1 MSLQRILRM
10 LASFFTGQGVS
21 IISQLLVPPFF
32 LLRYAEG
39 VEVYGE
45 WVALS
50 AAVTYLSTL
59 NYGIQTFASNQMT
72 IEYNR
77 GEVAAAKTLQASA
90 LRLLL
95 LVVGVLG
102 IAGLG
107 VFIMPI
113 GRWLNLHH
121 ATAEAASLTLYLLM
135 LQVLLNML
143 FALFANSYMMIGRMH
158 RGANWMIFQR
168 LAATLGIALCA
179 WFRAS
184 FPILALVQLGSVL
197 AFTVLVVFDTRR
209 IAPILVPSLRYGRW
223 RDVRPMLK
231 PSAHFGLLSLSSF
244 LTWQGPVLLIQT
256 LLGPAAVTV
265 FSLARTVFSMGR
277 QALAILSF
285 SIGQEITLLIGQR
298 NWPALKRLYDL
309 SERVVLLLVPIFSV
323 GVLLVSP
330 FLFAVWLHRRN
341 LYDPALCF
349 IMAVIS
355 AVMGIKEH
363 KYQFQS
369 SSNEHERL
377 SKFTLGAYAAMLVVA
392 AFVMKP
398 FGIFGFMFTWLAA
411 EVAQTAYILRLNVQL
426 FPADMQISMAP
437 VARLLAVL
445 VVAFGLAAWPVFASV
460 NWPLLYVVV
469 AAALVMLIISVG
481 SYFAFGLDEVRLLL
495 VSKIRQRMTPR
506 SAS

>member
-32 LLRYAEG
+32 LLRYTDG

-50 AAVTYLSTL
+50 AAVTYLGTL
-59 NYGIQTFASNQMT
+59 NYGIQTFANNQMT

-77 GEVAAAKTLQASA
+77 GAVDVAKGLQAGA

-95 LVVGVLG
+95 LVIGIVGV
-102 IAGLG
+102 AAAA
-107 VFIMPI
+107 VFVMPI

-121 ATAEAASLTLYLLM
+121 ASSGEAALTLYLLV

-168 LAATLGIALCA
+168 LAATLGIAACA

-184 FPILALVQLGSVL
+184 FPVLAAVQLASVAL
-197 AFTVLVVFDTRR
+197 FMLLVIVDVCRT
-209 IAPILVPSLRYGRW
+209 APILVPSLRYGTW
-223 RDVRPMLK
+223 SDVRPMLK

-256 LLGPAAVTV
+256 LLGPAAVTT

-323 GVLLVSP
+323 GVLLMSP

-341 LYDPALCF
+341 LYDPGLCF

-377 SKFTLGAYAAMLVVA
+377 SRFTLGAYAVMLLVA

-398 FGIFGFMFTWLAA
+398 YGIFGFMFTWLAA
-411 EVAQTAYILRLNVQL
+411 ELAQTAYILRLNVQL
-426 FPADMQISMAP
+426 FPADMAISMAP
-437 VARLLAVL
+437 VARLVAVL
-445 VVAFGLAAWPVFASV
+445 VIAFGLAAWPVFAAV
-460 NWPLLYVVV
+460 DWPLPAVVG
-469 AAALVMLIISVG
+469 AAVLIMLIVTAG
-481 SYFAFGLDEVRLLL
+481 SYFTFGLDEVRVLIF
-495 VSKIRQRMTPR
+495 SKLRQRFTPR
-506 SAS
+506 QPA

>member
-10 LASFFTGQGVS
+10 LMSFFTGQGVT
-21 IISQLLVPPFF
+21 IVSQLLVPPFF
-32 LLRYAEG
+32 LLRYADG

-59 NYGIQTFASNQMT
+59 NYGIQTYANNQMT
-72 IEYNR
+72 IDYNR
-77 GEVAAAKTLQASA
+77 GSVDGAKTLQASA

-95 LVVGVLG
+95 LVVGVLSVAG
-102 IAGLG
+102 IA
-107 VFIMPI
+107 VFFMPI
-113 GRWLNLHH
+113 GRWLNLRHVSSG
-121 ATAEAASLTLYLLM
+121 TASLTLYLLILQM
-135 LQVLLNML
+135 LVNML

-168 LAATLGIALCA
+168 LAATLGLALCA

-184 FPILALVQLGSVL
+184 FAVLALVQLASVL
-197 AFTVLVVFDTRR
+197 LFSVLVVMDVRR
-209 IAPILVPSLRYGRW
+209 VAPILAPSLRYGRW
-223 RDVRPMLK
+223 RDIRPILK

-256 LLGPAAVTV
+256 LLGPASVTV

-298 NWPALKRLYDL
+298 NWPQLKRLYDL

-323 GVLLVSP
+323 GVLLLSP
-330 FLFAVWLHRRN
+330 FLFAIWLHRRN
-341 LYDPALCF
+341 LYDPSLCF
-349 IMAVIS
+349 IMAIIS

-377 SKFTLGAYAAMLVVA
+377 SRFTLGAYAAMLVA
-392 AFVMKP
+392 AGFLMRP
-398 FGIFGFMFTWLAA
+398 FGIFGFMVAWLVA
-411 EVAQTAYILRLNVQL
+411 EIAQTIYILRLNMQL
-426 FPADMQISMAP
+426 FPPESAISMAP
-437 VARLLAVL
+437 LVRLVAVL
-445 VVAFGLAAWPVFASV
+445 AIAFGLAAWPVFASV
-460 NWPLLYVVV
+460 NWPLPTVVAV
-469 AAALVMLIISVG
+469 AAAVMLIISAG
-481 SYFAFGLDEVRLLL
+481 SYFAFGLEEVRVVLL
-495 VSKIRQRMTPR
+495 SKLRQRLAPGSR
-506 SAS
+506 A

>member
-21 IISQLLVPPFF
+21 IISQLLVPPLF
-32 LLRYAEG
+32 LSRYADG

-59 NYGIQTFASNQMT
+59 NYGIQTFAGNQMT
-72 IEYNR
+72 IDYNR
-77 GEVAAAKTLQASA
+77 GDVATAKTLQASA

-95 LVVGVLG
+95 LV
-102 IAGLG
+102 IG
-107 VFIMPI
+107 VFSVVGAGVFVMPV

-121 ATAEAASLTLYLLM
+121 ASSEAASLTLYLLI
-135 LQVLLNML
+135 LQMLLNML

-168 LAATLGIALCA
+168 LAATLALAVCA
-179 WFRAS
+179 WLRAP
-184 FPILALVQLGSVL
+184 FPILALVQLASVL
-197 AFTVLVVFDTRR
+197 VFALLVVVDVRR
-209 IAPILVPSLRYGRW
+209 TAPILTPSLRYGSW
-223 RDVRPMLK
+223 RDVRPVLG

-244 LTWQGPVLLIQT
+244 LTYQGPVLLIQT

-330 FLFAVWLHRRN
+330 FLFAVWLHRRT
-341 LYDPALCF
+341 LYDPGLCF

-377 SKFTLGAYAAMLVVA
+377 SRFTLGAYAAMLMVA
-392 AFVMKP
+392 GFLMKP
-398 FGIFGFMFTWLAA
+398 FGILGFMLSWLVA
-411 EVAQTAYILRLNVQL
+411 ELAQTIYILRLNVEL
-426 FPADMQISMAP
+426 FPAEMKISMAP
-437 VARLLAVL
+437 VVRLAAVL
-445 VVAFGLAAWPVFASV
+445 SVAFGLAAWPVFAGVDWSL
-460 NWPLLYVVV
+460 PAVV
-469 AAALVMLIISVG
+469 AVAVVLMLFISLG
-481 SYFAFGLDEVRLLL
+481 SYFAFGLDEVRALL
-495 VSKIRQRMTPR
+495 VARILKRAARQPT
-506 SAS
+506 

>member
-1 MSLQRILRM
+1 M
-10 LASFFTGQGVS
+10 LASFLTGQGVS
-21 IISQLLVPPFF
+21 IVSQLLVPPFF
-32 LLRYAEG
+32 LLRYADG
-39 VEVYGE
+39 VGVYGE

-50 AAVTYLSTL
+50 AAATYLSTL
-59 NYGIQTFASNQMT
+59 NYGIQTYANNQMT
-72 IEYNR
+72 INYNR
-77 GEVAAAKTLQASA
+77 GEVEVAKTLQASA

-95 LVVGVLG
+95 LVVGVFG
-102 IAGLG
+102 VAGAS
-107 VFIMPI
+107 VFLMPV

-121 ATAEAASLTLYLLM
+121 ASSQAASLTLYLLI

-158 RGANWMIFQR
+158 RGANWLIFQR
-168 LAATLGIALCA
+168 LAATLAIAACA

-184 FPILALVQLGSVL
+184 FPMLALVQLVSVVVFS
-197 AFTVLVVFDTRR
+197 ALVVIDVQRT
-209 IAPILVPSLRYGRW
+209 APILVPSLRYGQW
-223 RDVRPMLK
+223 RDVGPVLR

-256 LLGPAAVTV
+256 FLGSSSVTV

-298 NWPALKRLYDL
+298 NWPQLKRLYDL
-309 SERVVLLLVPIFSV
+309 SERLVLLLVPIFSV
-323 GVLLVSP
+323 GVLLLSP

-341 LYDPALCF
+341 LYDPSLCF
-349 IMAVIS
+349 IMAVVS

-377 SKFTLGAYAAMLVVA
+377 SRFTLGAYAVMLVVA
-392 AFVMKP
+392 ALLMKRY
-398 FGIFGFMFTWLAA
+398 GIFGFMFSWLAA
-411 EVAQTAYILRLNVQL
+411 EIAQTIYILRLNVQL
-426 FPADMQISMAP
+426 FPPDMTISMAP
-437 VARLLAVL
+437 VVRLVAVL
-445 VVAFGLAAWPVFASV
+445 VIAFGLAVWPVFASV
-460 NWPLLYVVV
+460 QWPLPAVV
-469 AAALVMLIISVG
+469 AAAAVLMLVISTG

-495 VSKIRQRMTPR
+495 LSKIRQRLSPR
-506 SAS
+506 PQS

>member
-32 LLRYAEG
+32 LLRYADG

-59 NYGIQTFASNQMT
+59 NYGIQTFANNQMT

-77 GEVAAAKTLQASA
+77 GEVDAAKTLQASA
-90 LRLLL
+90 MRLLL
-95 LVVGVLG
+95 LVIGVVGV
-102 IAGLG
+102 AGLS
-107 VFIMPI
+107 VFVMPI

-121 ATAEAASLTLYLLM
+121 ASSDAAALTLYLLV

-168 LAATLGIALCA
+168 LAATLGIAACA

-184 FPILALVQLGSVL
+184 FPLLAAVQLASVL
-197 AFTVLVVFDTRR
+197 IFTLLVVIDVRR
-209 IAPILVPSLRYGRW
+209 TAPVLVPSLRYGRW
-223 RDVRPMLK
+223 RDVKPMLK

-256 LLGPAAVTV
+256 LLGPAAVTT

-323 GVLLVSP
+323 GVLLMSP

-341 LYDPALCF
+341 LYEPGLCF

-377 SKFTLGAYAAMLVVA
+377 SRFTLGAYAVMLLVA
-392 AFVMKP
+392 AFLMKP
-398 FGIFGFMFTWLAA
+398 LGIFGFMFTWLAA
-411 EVAQTAYILRLNVQL
+411 ELAQTIYILRLNVQL
-426 FPADMQISMAP
+426 FPAETSISMAP

-460 NWPLLYVVV
+460 GWPLTAVVGS
-469 AAALVMLIISVG
+469 AIALMLLITAG
-481 SYFAFGLDEVRLLL
+481 SYFAFGLDEVRVLL
-495 VSKIRQRMTPR
+495 VTKLRQRFAPR
-506 SAS
+506 RHA

>member
-1 MSLQRILRM
+1 M

-21 IISQLLVPPFF
+21 IVSQLLVPPFF
-32 LLRYAEG
+32 LLRYANG

-59 NYGIQTFASNQMT
+59 NYGIQTFANNQMT

-77 GEVAAAKTLQASA
+77 GDVQAAKTLQAGA

-95 LVVGVLG
+95 LLIAVVGV
-102 IAGLG
+102 AALG
-107 VFIMPI
+107 VFVMPI
-113 GRWLNLHH
+113 GRWLNLRHVSS
-121 ATAEAASLTLYLLM
+121 AAAALTLYLLV

-168 LAATLGIALCA
+168 LAATLGIAACA
-179 WFRAS
+179 WIRAS
-184 FPILALVQLGSVL
+184 FPVLALVQLVSVL
-197 AFTVLVVFDTRR
+197 VFALLVVVDVRKH
-209 IAPILVPSLRYGRW
+209 APILVPSLRYGGW
-223 RDVRPMLK
+223 SQVRPMLK

-244 LTWQGPVLLIQT
+244 LTYQGPVLLIQT

-277 QALAILSF
+277 QGLAILSF

-298 NWPALKRLYDL
+298 NWPGLKRLYDL

-330 FLFAVWLHRRN
+330 LLFAVWLHRRN
-341 LYDPALCF
+341 LYDPSLCF
-349 IMAVIS
+349 IMAIIS

-377 SKFTLGAYAAMLVVA
+377 ATFTLGAYALMLLIS

-398 FGIFGFMFTWLAA
+398 FGILGFMFTWLAA
-411 EVAQTAYILRLNVQL
+411 ELAQTIYIMRLNVQL
-426 FPADMQISMAP
+426 FPADMTISMAP
-437 VARLLAVL
+437 VARLAAVL

-460 NWPLLYVVV
+460 QWPLTAVVG
-469 AAALVMLIISVG
+469 AAVVVMLIVTAG
-481 SYFAFGLDEVRLLL
+481 SYFAFGLDEVRSLL
-495 VSKIRQRMTPR
+495 VTKVRQRLVPKTQ
-506 SAS
+506 S

>member
-10 LASFFTGQGVS
+10 LMSFFTGQGVT
-21 IISQLLVPPFF
+21 IVSQLLIPPFF
-32 LLRYAEG
+32 LLRYADG

-59 NYGIQTFASNQMT
+59 NYGIQTYANNQMT

-77 GEVAAAKTLQASA
+77 GSVDGAKTLQASA

-95 LVVGVLG
+95 LVVGVLSVV
-102 IAGLG
+102 GLA
-107 VFIMPI
+107 VFFMPI
-113 GRWLNLHH
+113 GRWLNLKHVGP
-121 ATAEAASLTLYLLM
+121 EEASLTLYLLILQM
-135 LQVLLNML
+135 LVNML

-168 LAATLGIALCA
+168 LAATLGLALCA

-184 FPILALVQLGSVL
+184 FAALALVQLVSVVI
-197 AFTVLVVFDTRR
+197 FGVLVVMDVRR
-209 IAPILVPSLRYGRW
+209 VAPILTPSLRYGHW
-223 RDVRPMLK
+223 RDIRPILR

-256 LLGPAAVTV
+256 LLGPTSVTV

-298 NWPALKRLYDL
+298 NWPQLKRLYDL

-330 FLFAVWLHRRN
+330 FLFAIWLHRRN
-341 LYDPALCF
+341 LYDPSLCF
-349 IMAVIS
+349 IMAIIS

-377 SKFTLGAYAAMLVVA
+377 AKFTLGAYAAMLVA
-392 AFVMKP
+392 AGFLMQS
-398 FGIFGFMFTWLAA
+398 FGIFGFMVAWLAA
-411 EVAQTAYILRLNVQL
+411 EIAQTIYILRLNMQL
-426 FPADMQISMAP
+426 FPPESAISVAP
-437 VARLLAVL
+437 VVRLVAVL
-445 VVAFGLAAWPVFASV
+445 TVAFGLAAWPVFASV
-460 NWPLLYVVV
+460 NWPLPTVV
-469 AAALVMLIISVG
+469 AVAAGVMLIISTA
-481 SYFAFGLDEVRLLL
+481 SYFAFGLEEVRVVLLT
-495 VSKIRQRMTPR
+495 KIRQRLAPGSR
-506 SAS
+506 A

>member
-10 LASFFTGQGVS
+10 LMSFFTGQGVT
-21 IISQLLVPPFF
+21 IVSQLLVPPFF
-32 LLRYAEG
+32 LLRYSDG

-59 NYGIQTFASNQMT
+59 NYGIQTYANNQMT
-72 IEYNR
+72 IDYNR
-77 GEVAAAKTLQASA
+77 GSVDGAKTLQASA

-95 LVVGVLG
+95 LVIGVLSVV
-102 IAGLG
+102 GLC
-107 VFIMPI
+107 VFFMPI
-113 GRWLNLHH
+113 GRWLNLRHVSS
-121 ATAEAASLTLYLLM
+121 AEASLTLYLLVLQM
-135 LQVLLNML
+135 LVNML

-184 FPILALVQLGSVL
+184 FEILASVQLASVL
-197 AFTVLVVFDTRR
+197 LFGVLVVIDTRR
-209 IAPILVPSLRYGRW
+209 VAPILVPSLRYGRW
-223 RDVRPMLK
+223 SDIKPILR
-231 PSAHFGLLSLSSF
+231 PSAHFGLLSVSSF

-256 LLGPAAVTV
+256 LLGPASVTV

-298 NWPALKRLYDL
+298 NWPQLKRLYDL

-323 GVLLVSP
+323 GVLLMSP
-330 FLFAVWLHRRN
+330 FLFAIWLHRRT
-341 LYDPALCF
+341 LYDPSLCF
-349 IMAVIS
+349 IMAIIS

-377 SKFTLGAYAAMLVVA
+377 SKFTLGAYAVMLVA
-392 AFVMKP
+392 AGFLMQP
-398 FGIFGFMFTWLAA
+398 FGIFGFMVAWLAA
-411 EVAQTAYILRLNVQL
+411 EIAQTIYILRLNMQL
-426 FPADMQISMAP
+426 FPPESAISVAP
-437 VARLLAVL
+437 VVRLVAVL
-445 VVAFGLAAWPVFASV
+445 AVAFGLAAWPVFASV
-460 NWPLLYVVV
+460 NWPLPTVV
-469 AAALVMLIISVG
+469 AVATAVMLIISVG
-481 SYFAFGLDEVRLLL
+481 SYFAFGLDEVR
-495 VSKIRQRMTPR
+495 VVIIGKIRQRFAPGSR
-506 SAS
+506 A

>member
-21 IISQLLVPPFF
+21 IVSQLLIPPFF
-32 LLRYAEG
+32 LLRYADG

-59 NYGIQTFASNQMT
+59 NYGIQTFANNQMT

-77 GEVAAAKTLQASA
+77 GEVAAAKALQAGA

-95 LVVGVLG
+95 LVIGIVG
-102 IAGLG
+102 IAALGL
-107 VFIMPI
+107 FAMPVAK
-113 GRWLNLHH
+113 WLNLRHVGSS
-121 ATAEAASLTLYLLM
+121 AAALTLYLLV
-135 LQVLLNML
+135 LQMLLNML

-168 LAATLGIALCA
+168 LAATLGLAACA

-184 FPILALVQLGSVL
+184 FPVLAAVQLASVVI
-197 AFTVLVVFDTRR
+197 FGILVIADVKAT
-209 IAPILVPSLRYGRW
+209 APILVPSLSYGRW

-244 LTWQGPVLLIQT
+244 LTYQGPVLLIQT
-256 LLGPAAVTV
+256 LLGPAAVTT

-341 LYDPALCF
+341 LYDPGLCF
-349 IMAVIS
+349 IMAIVS

-377 SKFTLGAYAAMLVVA
+377 SRFTLGAYAVMLLVA
-392 AFVMKP
+392 AFLMKP
-398 FGIFGFMFTWLAA
+398 FGIFGFMLTWLVA
-411 EVAQTAYILRLNVQL
+411 ELAQTAYILKLNVQL
-426 FPADMQISMAP
+426 FPADMAISMLP
-437 VARLLAVL
+437 VVRLVAVL
-445 VVAFGLAAWPVFASV
+445 TVAFGLAAWPVFESTE
-460 NWPLLYVVV
+460 WPLTAVVGV
-469 AAALVMLIISVG
+469 AVLLMLVISAG
-481 SYFAFGLDEVRLLL
+481 SYLAFGLDEVRVLLT
-495 VSKIRQRMTPR
+495 SKIRQRFAPR
-506 SAS
+506 PQT

>member
-10 LASFFTGQGVS
+10 LMSFFTGQGVT
-21 IISQLLVPPFF
+21 IVSQLLVPPFF
-32 LLRYAEG
+32 LLRYSDG

-59 NYGIQTFASNQMT
+59 NYGIQTYANNQMT
-72 IEYNR
+72 IDYNR
-77 GEVAAAKTLQASA
+77 GSVDGAKTLQASA

-95 LVVGVLG
+95 LVIGVLSVV
-102 IAGLG
+102 GLC
-107 VFIMPI
+107 VFFMPI
-113 GRWLNLHH
+113 GRWLNLRHVSS
-121 ATAEAASLTLYLLM
+121 AEASLTLYLLVLQM
-135 LQVLLNML
+135 LVNML

-184 FPILALVQLGSVL
+184 FEILASVQLASVL
-197 AFTVLVVFDTRR
+197 LFGVLVVIDTRR
-209 IAPILVPSLRYGRW
+209 VAPILVPSLRYGRW
-223 RDVRPMLK
+223 SDIKPILR

-256 LLGPAAVTV
+256 LLGPASVTV

-298 NWPALKRLYDL
+298 NWPQLKRLYDL

-323 GVLLVSP
+323 GVLLMSP
-330 FLFAVWLHRRN
+330 FLFAIWLHRRT
-341 LYDPALCF
+341 LYDPSLCF
-349 IMAVIS
+349 IMAIIS

-377 SKFTLGAYAAMLVVA
+377 SKFTLGAYAMMLVA
-392 AFVMKP
+392 AGFLMQP
-398 FGIFGFMFTWLAA
+398 FGIFGFMVAWLAA
-411 EVAQTAYILRLNVQL
+411 EIAQTIYILRLNMQL
-426 FPADMQISMAP
+426 FPPESAISVAP
-437 VARLLAVL
+437 VVRLVAVL
-445 VVAFGLAAWPVFASV
+445 AVAFGLAAWPVFASV
-460 NWPLLYVVV
+460 NWPLPTVV
-469 AAALVMLIISVG
+469 AVATAVMLIISVG
-481 SYFAFGLDEVRLLL
+481 SYFAFGLDEVR
-495 VSKIRQRMTPR
+495 VVIIGKIRQRFAPGSR
-506 SAS
+506 A

>member
-10 LASFFTGQGVS
+10 LMSFFTGQGVT
-21 IISQLLVPPFF
+21 IVSQLLVPPFF
-32 LLRYAEG
+32 LLRYSDG

-59 NYGIQTFASNQMT
+59 NYGIQTYANNQMT
-72 IEYNR
+72 IDYNR
-77 GEVAAAKTLQASA
+77 GSVDGAKTLQASA

-95 LVVGVLG
+95 LVIGVLSVV
-102 IAGLG
+102 GLC
-107 VFIMPI
+107 VFFMPI
-113 GRWLNLHH
+113 GRWLNLRHVSS
-121 ATAEAASLTLYLLM
+121 AEASLTLYLLVLQM
-135 LQVLLNML
+135 LVNML

-184 FPILALVQLGSVL
+184 FEILASVQLASVL
-197 AFTVLVVFDTRR
+197 LFGVLVVIDTRR
-209 IAPILVPSLRYGRW
+209 VAPILVPSLRYGRW
-223 RDVRPMLK
+223 SDIKPILR

-256 LLGPAAVTV
+256 LLGPASVTV

-298 NWPALKRLYDL
+298 NWPQLKRLYDL

-323 GVLLVSP
+323 GVLLMSP
-330 FLFAVWLHRRN
+330 FLFAIWLHRRT
-341 LYDPALCF
+341 LYDPSLCF
-349 IMAVIS
+349 IMAIIS

-377 SKFTLGAYAAMLVVA
+377 SKFTLGAYAAMLVA
-392 AFVMKP
+392 AGFLMQP
-398 FGIFGFMFTWLAA
+398 FGIFGFMVAWLAA
-411 EVAQTAYILRLNVQL
+411 EIAQTIYILRLNMQL
-426 FPADMQISMAP
+426 FPPESAISVAP
-437 VARLLAVL
+437 VVRLVAVL
-445 VVAFGLAAWPVFASV
+445 AVAFGLAAWPVFASV
-460 NWPLLYVVV
+460 NWPLPTVV
-469 AAALVMLIISVG
+469 AVATAVMLIISVG
-481 SYFAFGLDEVRLLL
+481 SYFAFGLDEVR
-495 VSKIRQRMTPR
+495 VVIIGKIRQRFAPGSR
-506 SAS
+506 A

>member
-21 IISQLLVPPFF
+21 IVSQLLVPPFF
-32 LLRYAEG
+32 LLRYANG

-59 NYGIQTFASNQMT
+59 NYGIQTFANNQMT

-77 GEVAAAKTLQASA
+77 GDVQAAKTLQAGA

-95 LVVGVLG
+95 LLIAVVGV
-102 IAGLG
+102 AALG
-107 VFIMPI
+107 VFVMPI
-113 GRWLNLHH
+113 GRWLNLRHVSS
-121 ATAEAASLTLYLLM
+121 AAAALTLYLLV

-168 LAATLGIALCA
+168 LAATLGIAACA
-179 WFRAS
+179 WIRAS
-184 FPILALVQLGSVL
+184 FPVLALVQLVSVL
-197 AFTVLVVFDTRR
+197 VFALLVVVDVRKH
-209 IAPILVPSLRYGRW
+209 APILVPSLRYGGW
-223 RDVRPMLK
+223 SQVRPMLK

-244 LTWQGPVLLIQT
+244 LTYQGPVLLIQT

-277 QALAILSF
+277 QGLAILSF

-298 NWPALKRLYDL
+298 NWPGLKRLYDL

-330 FLFAVWLHRRN
+330 LLFAVWLHRRN
-341 LYDPALCF
+341 LYDPSLCF
-349 IMAVIS
+349 IMAIIS

-377 SKFTLGAYAAMLVVA
+377 ATFTLGAYALMLLIS

-398 FGIFGFMFTWLAA
+398 FGILGFMFTWLAA
-411 EVAQTAYILRLNVQL
+411 ELAQTIYIMRLNVQL
-426 FPADMQISMAP
+426 FPADMTISMAP
-437 VARLLAVL
+437 VARLAAVL

-460 NWPLLYVVV
+460 QWPLTAVVG
-469 AAALVMLIISVG
+469 AAVVVMLIVTAG
-481 SYFAFGLDEVRLLL
+481 SYFAFGLDEVRSLL
-495 VSKIRQRMTPR
+495 VTKVRQRLVPKTQ
-506 SAS
+506 S

>member
-10 LASFFTGQGVS
+10 LMSFFTGQGVT
-21 IISQLLVPPFF
+21 IVSQLLVPPFF
-32 LLRYAEG
+32 LLRYANG

-59 NYGIQTFASNQMT
+59 NYGIQTYANNQMT
-72 IEYNR
+72 IDYNR
-77 GEVAAAKTLQASA
+77 GSVAGAKTLQASA

-95 LVVGVLG
+95 LVIGVLSVL
-102 IAGLG
+102 GLS
-107 VFIMPI
+107 VFCMPI
-113 GRWLNLHH
+113 GRWLNLRHVSS
-121 ATAEAASLTLYLLM
+121 AQASLTLYLLILQM
-135 LQVLLNML
+135 LVNML

-168 LAATLGIALCA
+168 LAATLAIALCA

-184 FPILALVQLGSVL
+184 FEILAAVQLASVL
-197 AFTVLVVFDTRR
+197 LFGVLVVIDTRR
-209 IAPILVPSLRYGRW
+209 VAPILVPSLRYGAW
-223 RDVRPMLK
+223 SDIRPILK

-256 LLGPAAVTV
+256 LLGPASVTV

-298 NWPALKRLYDL
+298 NWPQLKRLYDL

-323 GVLLVSP
+323 GVLLLSP
-330 FLFAVWLHRRN
+330 FLFAIWLHHRT
-341 LYDPALCF
+341 LYDPSLCF
-349 IMAVIS
+349 IMAIIS

-377 SKFTLGAYAAMLVVA
+377 SMFTLGAYAAMLVA
-392 AFVMKP
+392 AGFLMQP
-398 FGIFGFMFTWLAA
+398 FGIFGFMAAWLAA
-411 EVAQTAYILRLNVQL
+411 EIAQTIYILRLNMQL
-426 FPADMQISMAP
+426 FPPESAISVAP
-437 VARLLAVL
+437 VVRLVAVL
-445 VVAFGLAAWPVFASV
+445 AVAFGLAAWPVFASV
-460 NWPLLYVVV
+460 NWPLPTVVAV
-469 AAALVMLIISVG
+469 AAAVMLIITAG
-481 SYFAFGLDEVRLLL
+481 SYFAFGLDEVRVVLIG
-495 VSKIRQRMTPR
+495 KIRQRLAPGSR
-506 SAS
+506 A

>member
-1 MSLQRILRM
+1 MSLKRILRM

-21 IISQLLVPPFF
+21 IVSQLLVPPFF
-32 LLRYAEG
+32 LLRYRDG

-50 AAVTYLSTL
+50 AAVTYLGTL
-59 NYGIQTFASNQMT
+59 NYGIQTFANNQMT

-77 GEVAAAKTLQASA
+77 GHVDAAKTLQAGA

-95 LVVGVLG
+95 LVIGVLG
-102 IAGLG
+102 LVGLG
-107 VFIMPI
+107 VFFIPV

-121 ATAEAASLTLYLLM
+121 TSSNAASQTLYLLI

-168 LAATLGIALCA
+168 LAATLGIAACA
-179 WFRAS
+179 WFQAS
-184 FPILALVQLGSVL
+184 FPFLALVQLLSVL
-197 AFTVLVVFDTRR
+197 VFTVLVVLDVRST
-209 IAPILVPSLRYGRW
+209 APILTPSLHYGGW
-223 RDVRPMLK
+223 ADVRPMLK

-256 LLGPAAVTV
+256 LLGPVAVTV

-285 SIGQEITLLIGQR
+285 SIGQEITLLISQR
-298 NWPALKRLYDL
+298 NWLALKRLYDL

-323 GVLLVSP
+323 GVLLISP

-349 IMAVIS
+349 MMAAIS

-377 SKFTLGAYAAMLVVA
+377 SRFILGAYSLMLIA
-392 AFVMKP
+392 GGLLMKP
-398 FGIFGFMFTWLAA
+398 FGIFGFMMAWLAA
-411 EVAQTAYILRLNVQL
+411 EVAQTGYILRLNVQL
-426 FPADMQISMAP
+426 FPREVTISMAP
-437 VARLLAVL
+437 MGRLLGVL

-460 NWPLLYVVV
+460 RWSLFQVVG
-469 AAALVMLIISVG
+469 AAVVLMLAISAG
-481 SYFAFGLDEVRLLL
+481 SYFAFGLDEVRALL
-495 VSKIRQRMTPR
+495 VAKIRQRLSPH
-506 SAS
+506 SA

>member
-21 IISQLLVPPFF
+21 IVSQLLVPPFF
-32 LLRYAEG
+32 LSRYANG

-50 AAVTYLSTL
+50 AAVTYLGTL
-59 NYGIQTFASNQMT
+59 NYGIQTYANNQMT
-72 IEYNR
+72 IDYNR
-77 GEVAAAKTLQASA
+77 GDVEAAKRLQAGA

-95 LVVGVLG
+95 VVIGSIAVLG
-102 IAGLG
+102 AS
-107 VFIMPI
+107 VFAMPI
-113 GRWLNLHH
+113 ARWLNLRHVSS
-121 ATAEAASLTLYLLM
+121 TAASFTLYVLIV
-135 LQVLLNML
+135 QVLLNML

-168 LAATLGIALCA
+168 LAATLGIAACA
-179 WFRAS
+179 WFSAS
-184 FPILALVQLGSVL
+184 FPILALVQLASVL
-197 AFTVLVVFDTRR
+197 LFTALVVIDVRAT
-209 IAPILVPSLRYGRW
+209 APILTPSLRFGSW
-223 RDVRPMLK
+223 QDVKPMLK

-244 LTWQGPVLLIQT
+244 LTYQGPVLLIQSV
-256 LLGPAAVTV
+256 LGPAAVTV

-330 FLFAVWLHRRN
+330 LLFTIWLHRRN
-341 LYDPALCF
+341 LYDPQLCF

-377 SKFTLGAYAAMLVVA
+377 SKFTLFAYVAMLVVS
-392 AFVMKP
+392 AFLMKP
-398 FGIFGFMFTWLAA
+398 FGILGFMFTWLAT
-411 EVAQTAYILRLNVQL
+411 ELAQTVYILRLNVKL
-426 FPADMQISMAP
+426 FPEQMTISMAP
-437 VARLLAVL
+437 VVRLLGVL
-445 VVAFGLAAWPVFASV
+445 TVAFGLAAWPVFAGVDWSL
-460 NWPLLYVVV
+460 PAVVGT
-469 AAALVMLIISVG
+469 AIAIMLCISLG

-495 VSKIRQRMTPR
+495 VSKIRQRFSPR
-506 SAS
+506 PST